1 MKDEDNGI
9 LLLEKGKRGLLQI
22 VFGRTGVIIVS
33 LVLQIL
39 FLFAAFYKL
48 EDAMPYFWGGNT
60 LLSAAVV
67 LSLFGNDENPTVK
80 LTWFFILSVLPVF
93 GLILYLFIRTD
104 LGHRLMIRRY
114 NDIQAQTED
123 LIASPAA
130 CKAEDLPP
138 ETQGLAAYLEHCGFP
153 CYPNTEAEYFPLG
166 DDAFEVMLQEL
177 KRAEHFIF
185 LEYFIVSEG
194 YMWGRILEILTEKV
208 REGVEVRLMYDGTC
222 AVALLPYGYPKK
234 LEKLGIS
241 CRMFAPLRPF
251 VSTHYN
257 YRDHRK
263 IMVIDGKVG
272 FTGGINLSDEYINRT
287 SRLGHWKDTAIA
299 LRGDAVRSLTLMFLQ
314 MWDVSSVHFTP
325 EVYSKYLDVPQPVRE
340 KEPGYVIPYGDS
352 PLDRDLVG
360 EMVYMDIINR
370 ANRYVHIMTPY
381 LIIDNEMLT
390 ALTYAA
396 RRGVEVQLILPHI
409 PDKEIAFSLAHTYYR
424 RLLDSGVQVYEY
436 EPGFVHAKVFVSDD
450 CKAVVGTINLD
461 YRSLYHHFECAAYLY
476 DTPEI
481 CDIERDFR
489 ETRQKCV
496 RASRELLRNDPPMRK
511 LSGACMRVIAPLL

>member
-39 FLFAAFYKL
+39 FLFAAFHKL

-67 LSLFGNDENPTVK
+67 LSLFGNDENPTIK

-123 LIASPAA
+123 LVTSPAA
-130 CKAEDLPP
+130 CKTKDLPP
-138 ETQGLAAYLEHCGFP
+138 ETQGLAAYLERRGFP
-153 CYPNTEAEYFPLG
+153 CYQNTEAEYFPLG

-208 REGVEVRLMYDGTC
+208 RKGVEVRLMYDGTC

-234 LEKLGIS
+234 LEKLGIA

-272 FTGGINLSDEYINRT
+272 FTGGINLSDEYINRVQ
-287 SRLGHWKDTAIA
+287 RYGHWKDTAIA

-352 PLDRDLVG
+352 PLDRNLVG

-381 LIIDNEMLT
+381 LIIDNEMIT

-396 RRGVEVQLILPHI
+396 RRGVEVQLILPHV

-424 RLLDSGVQVYEY
+424 RLLENGVQIYEY

-450 CKAVVGTINLD
+450 CKATVGTINLD
-461 YRSLYHHFECAAYLY
+461 YRSLYHHFECGTYLY
-476 DTPEI
+476 ASPEVAK
-481 CDIERDFR
+481 IEQDFQQ
-489 ETRQKCV
+489 TLAKCV
-496 RASRELLRNDPPMRK
+496 RADMDLLKNDPFMRK
-511 LSGACMRVIAPLL
+511 LIGPGMRIIAPLL

>member
-1 MKDEDNGI
+1 MKDEDNSI

-33 LVLQIL
+33 LILQIL

-67 LSLFGNDENPTVK
+67 LSLFGNDENPTIK

-123 LIASPAA
+123 LVASPAA
-130 CKAEDLPP
+130 CKTEDLPT
-138 ETQGLAAYLEHCGFP
+138 ETQGLAAYLERRGFP
-153 CYPNTEAEYFPLG
+153 CYQNTEAEYFPLG

-272 FTGGINLSDEYINRT
+272 FTGGINLSDEYINRVQ
-287 SRLGHWKDTAIA
+287 RCGHWKDTAIV

-314 MWDVSSVHFTP
+314 TWSSGELCFDSS
-325 EVYSKYLDVPQPVRE
+325 EFRRYLDIVQPPRE
-340 KEPGYVIPYGDS
+340 TKGYVIPYGDS

-461 YRSLYHHFECAAYLY
+461 YRSLYHHFECAAYLC
-476 DTPEI
+476 DAPVI
-481 CDIERDFR
+481 ADIERDFR
-489 ETRQKCV
+489 ETRKKCV